1 MLGTCHKTEVTQSVL
16 TEFKSQV
23 YYNVHVSFEDLVYS
37 VFLLWGY
44 FKEQVTIQ

>member
-1 MLGTCHKTEVTQSVL
+1 MLSTCHKAEVTQPVL

-23 YYNVHVSFEDLVYS
+23 YYNVHVSFEDLVYT
-37 VFLLWGY
+37 VFLVSGY